1 MGSNLE
7 KDLVINKDLMSMNPN
22 IKDKKLLNESST
34 IQQEASIVQQKT
46 TGKYDDKEI
55 DSWTP
60 IIKRS
65 HVTYRRSYIPEWID
79 EKEVMYWNCKLLDYL
94 PSDEDAVENMNY
106 LLDYVELT
114 IGFEKKL
121 SITLLLFDYILEDIY
136 TIKNFTEFRRVARKK
151 LLDLIIKHHTIRS
164 FENVYRLIFKDKDD
178 LSELNN
184 ALKQRDEQKRDEELK
199 LLVKYEELK
208 TTGKYDELN
217 DKELDSLLNVDVSPC
232 RKRYFP
238 GDWDEPLQE
247 CGLRSIF

>member
-7 KDLVINKDLMSMNPN
+7 KDLMINEDLMSMNPN

-34 IQQEASIVQQKT
+34 IQQEAPIVQQESST
-46 TGKYDDKEI
+46 IQQEAPIVQQEPNDDKEI
-55 DSWTP
+55 NSWTP

-94 PSDEDAVENMNY
+94 PSDEDSVENMNY

-164 FENVYRLIFKDKDD
+164 FENVYRLIFKDEDD
-178 LSELNN
+178 KSALDV
-184 ALKQRDEQKRDEELK
+184 ALKQRHEQKNEELKVMVKYDEQKMDNEQKFDDNVNDNDEKDVNTEG
-199 LLVKYEELK
+199 
-208 TTGKYDELN
+208 TN
-217 DKELDSLLNVDVSPC
+217 DVDDD
-232 RKRYFP
+232 KR
-238 GDWDEPLQE
+238 
-247 CGLRSIF
+247 C